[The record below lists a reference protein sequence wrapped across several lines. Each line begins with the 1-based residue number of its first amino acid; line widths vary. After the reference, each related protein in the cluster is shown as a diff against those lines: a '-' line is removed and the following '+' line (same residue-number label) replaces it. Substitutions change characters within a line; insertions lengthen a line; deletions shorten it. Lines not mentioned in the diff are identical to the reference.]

1 MNQNL
6 IGSEREQMSKKSSH
20 TKNAETT
27 REALIFF
34 FSQDGKYLRDLVLD
48 TVIDGAD
55 SLSKGAIY

>member
-1 MNQNL
+1 
-6 IGSEREQMSKKSSH
+6 MSKKSSQ
-20 TKNAETT
+20 TKNVETT